1 MDSPFFADNVIVIG
15 YEAFSGENLQRF
27 KEMEDMISRKISF
40 AWLTAVFFIFIS
52 ASGAYADHQ
61 WSSYHWEKKGTSILT
76 LSIGDNHTNVEDT
89 FWSNLLGFVG
99 SNWDNQV
106 YGGFGGA
113 YLAVNIVAG
122 GEGDIESYDD
132 DYGNTGW
139 LGLASIWITRGK
151 NKHIVRGQSKVNEYY
166 IDLADYDRFSETVN
180 WVHVL
185 CQEIGHTFGLDHNR
199 DAGDTC
205 MNDQTALL
213 EHPTPNSHDTE
224 MLDSMYAEDHGDGGG
239 SSGKKCHPIRG
250 CGQSRVHAFWA
261 EQYDDEQALLEAS
274 DAVVEATVLSSS
286 FSHMVG
292 GPDRAVPIT
301 RVILKV
307 AETIKG
313 KASRVIVLQQTRGP
327 GLEIE
332 DDPGYVAG
340 DAYTLYLRQVGV
352 NSYRVVNPDGR
363 IRH

>member
-1 MDSPFFADNVIVIG
+1 MDSPFFADNVIIIG
-15 YEAFSGENLQRF
+15 YGAFSGENLQF
-27 KEMEDMISRKISF
+27 KEVENMISRKISF
-40 AWLTAVFFIFIS
+40 AWLTALFFIFIS
-52 ASGAYADHQ
+52 ASGAYADNQ
-61 WSSYHWEKKGTSILT
+61 WSNYHWEKKNTPPDHPILT
-76 LSIGDNHTNVEDT
+76 LSIGDNHTDVNPT
-89 FWSNLLGFVG
+89 HWSTLLDVVR
-99 SNWDNQV
+99 SNWDQDD
-106 YGGFGGA
+106 GGFGGA
-113 YLAVNIVAG
+113 YLAVNIVDG
-122 GEGDIESYDD
+122 GAGDIESYND

-151 NKHIVRGQSKVNEYY
+151 NKHIVRGQSKVNDYY
-166 IDLADYDRFSETVN
+166 IGYDSFSEDFN
-180 WVHVL
+180 WAHVL

-213 EHPTPNSHDTE
+213 SPTPNDHDTD
-224 MLDSMYAEDHGDGGG
+224 MLDIMYAEDHGDSGG

-261 EQYDDEQALLEAS
+261 EHYEDEQELLEAS

-286 FSHMVG
+286 FSHTVG

-332 DDPGYVAG
+332 DDPGYVTG

>member
-1 MDSPFFADNVIVIG
+1 MIARSKAFASITA
-15 YEAFSGENLQRF
+15 AF
-27 KEMEDMISRKISF
+27 I
-40 AWLTAVFFIFIS
+40 IFIS
-52 ASGAYADHQ
+52 ASGAYADNQ
-61 WSSYHWEKKGTSILT
+61 WSSYHWEKKGGELT
-76 LSIGDNHTNVEDT
+76 LSIGDNHNGEGHAP
-89 FWSNLLGFVG
+89 WSELLGGDLSGDVAAY
-99 SNWDNQV
+99 WDG
-106 YGGFGGA
+106 GGFGGS
-113 YLAVNIVAG
+113 YLTINVVTG
-122 GEGDIESYDD
+122 GEGDIESYNDH
-132 DYGNTGW
+132 YGDTGW
-139 LGLASIWITRGK
+139 LGLASIWIKRGK
-151 NKHIVRGQSKVNEYY
+151 NKHIVRGESKVNDYY
-166 IDLADYDRFSETVN
+166 IDLAGYDRFSSRDN
-180 WVHVL
+180 WIHVL

-199 DAGDTC
+199 EGATC
-205 MNDQTALL
+205 MNDQTPDLIY
-213 EHPTPNSHDTE
+213 PTPNSHDTD
-224 MLDSMYAEDHGDGGG
+224 MLNIMYAEDHGDGGG
-239 SSGKKCHPIRG
+239 SKDKKCHPIRG

-261 EQYDDEQALLEAS
+261 EHYEDEQELLEAS

-332 DDPGYVAG
+332 DDPGYVTG